1 MGYYRPNTSL
11 VRAWIVLLFLGTTLT
26 AMDFYEEEWNPTL
39 EMQSDHDPLFDSDLS
54 MNEDYHFPSLTDES
68 FNLFNIADETPLT
81 RPFQSINELIAAEE
95 PNPLLGPTTTLPG
108 NATQTPGTPGITG
121 AIGSTGATGIQNALD
136 TPNATGIQSTT
147 PAAAAGT
154 SAAPLEPTTTGDILP
169 NPDAPLQGQLLQ
181 NGQPGSAG
189 ETVVIPQGGTID
201 NSRGILINFNNVG
214 IIEFIRF
221 LSRAS
226 GRNFIFDE
234 STLQFNV
241 SIVSE
246 EPTNLPNI
254 MTALMQVLRV
264 HGLSLMEQGNNI
276 IIHNNKAI
284 NQVSTVVS
292 DTMPQSITTKDSEL
306 ITRVFRL
313 NTLDPEKAAVII
325 APLISEGALVEV
337 LKETSHIVVTDLAT
351 NVRKI
356 GQLLRSLD
364 APNSGLIMGQYV
376 VVNALLDSL
385 IDLTQ
390 KVMGPIADG
399 KPLVILAHQPSN
411 SIFIVSTPF
420 LVDRTL
426 AVLRTLD
433 INVGQTRIFDSEALQ
448 YNPEE
453 VIQKSKETAPAP
465 EDEVQNVQTQQ
476 TQQIQQL
483 QQQLQQLQQQQQIQ
497 QQQQESFVQNNGG
510 IGGGAGGPGGGG
522 PRGTSAGLGGP
533 NSGVSGPFGTGPG
546 SLERGGQR
554 GPSGTLESG
563 SPWSAGL
570 PAGHIERTKFF
581 IHKLRYRRG
590 EQIVDAL
597 GRIGLS
603 LQESGAGNLD
613 LIATIQSIQWLEGS
627 NSLVFTGTSIS
638 LAKVR
643 ELIDEIDTPLRQV
656 FIEMLILETTLDDS
670 LEFGVNFGSR
680 FQGSNIAGGQSFLS
694 SANTLSGVLDAA
706 AVENLST
713 GGIDSVL
720 DPSTLVRDL
729 GYRLGIIGRNITH
742 CGLEFSTIGALV
754 KALHDKNKVEIL
766 MNPRL
771 LVEDN
776 ATAEIF
782 VGINTPFK
790 TQSIANDQGS
800 IITNNVEFRDVGT
813 RLKVTPLISNND
825 IITLDILEEVS
836 SVADTTAVTGS
847 LSTSQLGPST
857 RTSKTTTRVHVPN
870 KFFIVMSGMI
880 QNEENRTRSQIPCL
894 GGAPLIGGLF
904 SEKRLAERKRNLMIF
919 IRPQIIDT
927 DEDIDNLTRHQQ
939 DVYRNSGRTKKMWK
953 YEVEEALDLLNVKE
967 PTVSLHD
974 SEVYNP

>member
-1 MGYYRPNTSL
+1 MGYFLPNNTIVQAL
-11 VRAWIVLLFLGTTLT
+11 VVMLFSASSLT
-26 AMDFYEEEWNPTL
+26 AIDFYEEEWNPTL
-39 EMQSDHDPLFDSDLS
+39 ETHFDQDRLFDSDLS
-54 MNEDYHFPSLTDES
+54 LNEDYQFPSLSEES
-68 FNLFNIADETPLT
+68 INLFNIADETPLK
-81 RPFQSINELIAAEE
+81 RALNLSNELIAAEE
-95 PNPLLGPTTTLPG
+95 PNPLLGP
-108 NATQTPGTPGITG
+108 ATPENSPQDI
-121 AIGSTGATGIQNALD
+121 D
-136 TPNATGIQSTT
+136 
-147 PAAAAGT
+147 AAGT
-154 SAAPLEPTTTGDILP
+154 QPNINLPSNAGPTGTPVTGTDITPLSPTSSEGTFP
-169 NPDAPLQGQLLQ
+169 NPDAPLQGQTSQ
-181 NGQPGSAG
+181 NGDSASTT
-189 ETVVIPQGGTID
+189 ETLIIPPNGTID

-214 IIEFIRF
+214 IVEFIRF
-221 LSRAS
+221 ISRAS

-234 STLQFNV
+234 SNLQFNV

-264 HGLSLMEQGNNI
+264 HGLSLIEQGNNI
-276 IIHNNKAI
+276 LIHNNRAVS
-284 NQVSTVVS
+284 QVSTVVS
-292 DTMPQSITTKDSEL
+292 DTMSINPQTKDAEL

-313 NTLDPEKAAVII
+313 NTLDPAKAAVII
-325 APLISEGALVEV
+325 TPLVSEGALVEV
-337 LKETSHIVVTDLAT
+337 LPDTSHIIVTDLAT

-356 GQLLRSLD
+356 GQLIRSLD

-376 VVNALLDSL
+376 VVNALIDSL

-390 KVMGPIADG
+390 KVMEPIAEG
-399 KPLVILAHQPSN
+399 KPLVIIPHQPSN
-411 SIFIVSTPF
+411 SVFIVSTPF

-433 INVGQTRIFDSEALQ
+433 INVGQTRIFNSEALQ

-453 VIQKSKETAPAP
+453 VLQKSKETGPMSP
-465 EDEVQNVQTQQ
+465 EEQIQTEQ

-483 QQQLQQLQQQQQIQ
+483 QQQLQQLQQQQQL
-497 QQQQESFVQNNGG
+497 QESFVQNNGG

-522 PRGTSAGLGGP
+522 PRGPSAGI
-533 NSGVSGPFGTGPG
+533 SGPFGTGPAEAG
-546 SLERGGQR
+546 RQR

-627 NSLVFTGTSIS
+627 NSLVFTGTSVS
-638 LAKVR
+638 LAKIR

-680 FQGSNIAGGQSFLS
+680 FKGSNTAGAQSFLS
-694 SANTLSGVLDAA
+694 NANTLSGVLDAA
-706 AVENLST
+706 AVENLT
-713 GGIDSVL
+713 VGGIDSVL

-729 GYRLGIIGRNITH
+729 GYRLGIIGRNVTH

-836 SVADTTAVTGS
+836 SVADTQALTGS

-939 DVYRNSGRTKKMWK
+939 DVYRNTGRTKKMWK

-967 PTVSLHD
+967 ADVSLHD

>member
-1 MGYYRPNTSL
+1 MGYFRPNITL
-11 VRAWIVLLFLGTTLT
+11 LQAFIALLFSGSSLL
-26 AMDFYEEEWNPTL
+26 AIDFYEEEWNPTL
-39 EMQSDHDPLFDSDLS
+39 ELQSEHDQYFDSDLS
-54 MNEDYHFPSLTDES
+54 LSEDYHFPSLTEET
-68 FNLFNIADETPLT
+68 FNLFNIADEAKTT
-81 RPFQSINELIAAEE
+81 RSPQQKNGLIAAEE
-95 PNPLLGPTTTLPG
+95 PNPLLGPAVPETDPENPLR
-108 NATQTPGTPGITG
+108 TPGT
-121 AIGSTGATGIQNALD
+121 TGATG
-136 TPNATGIQSTT
+136 
-147 PAAAAGT
+147 AAGASVT
-154 SAAPLEPTTTGDILP
+154 PLEPTGQDILP
-169 NPDAPLQGQLLQ
+169 NPNTPLQTQTLQ
-181 NGQPGSAG
+181 NGQTAPNPIGTPEA
-189 ETVVIPQGGTID
+189 ETIVIPSGGTVD

-221 LSRAS
+221 ISRAS

-234 STLQFNV
+234 SNLQFNV

-264 HGLSLMEQGNNI
+264 HGLSLIEQGNNI
-276 IIHNNKAI
+276 LIHNNKAI
-284 NQVSTVVS
+284 SQVSTVVS
-292 DTMPQSITTKDSEL
+292 DTILQNPQTKDAEL

-325 APLISEGALVEV
+325 TPLVSEGALVEV
-337 LKETSHIVVTDLAT
+337 LKDTSHLIVTDLAT
-351 NVRKI
+351 NVKKI

-376 VVNALLDSL
+376 VVNALVDSL
-385 IDLTQ
+385 IDLAQ
-390 KVMGPIADG
+390 KVMGPIAEG
-399 KPLVILAHQPSN
+399 KPLVIIPHQPSN

-433 INVGQTRIFDSEALQ
+433 INVGQTRIFNSEALQ

-453 VIQKSKETAPAP
+453 ILQKSRETAPPA
-465 EDEVQNVQTQQ
+465 EEGVQTEQ

-483 QQQLQQLQQQQQIQ
+483 QQQIQQLQNQQQLQ

-510 IGGGAGGPGGGG
+510 IGGGASGPGGGG
-522 PRGTSAGLGGP
+522 PRG
-533 NSGVSGPFGTGPG
+533 
-546 SLERGGQR
+546 
-554 GPSGTLESG
+554 PSGTLESA

-603 LQESGAGNLD
+603 LQESGSGNLD
-613 LIATIQSIQWLEGS
+613 LISTIQSIQWLEGS
-627 NSLVFTGTSIS
+627 NSLVFTGTTLS
-638 LAKVR
+638 LSKVR

-656 FIEMLILETTLDDS
+656 FIEMLIIETTLDDS
-670 LEFGVNFGSR
+670 LEYGVNFASR
-680 FQGSNIAGGQSFLS
+680 FRGDSSAGAQAFLS
-694 SANTLSGVLDAA
+694 NANSLTAALDVVGAGTGTGNLAASAVLDAA
-706 AVENLST
+706 GLA
-713 GGIDSVL
+713 
-720 DPSTLVRDL
+720 RDL
-729 GYRLGIIGRNITH
+729 GYHLGIIGRNITH
-742 CGLEFSTIGALV
+742 CGLEFSTIGAFV
-754 KALHDKNKVEIL
+754 KAIHDKNKVEIL

-836 SVADTTAVTGS
+836 SVADTQAVTGS

-880 QNEENRTRSQIPCL
+880 QNEENRTRSQVPCL

-904 SEKRLAERKRNLMIF
+904 SEKRMAERKRNLMIF

-939 DVYRNSGRTKKMWK
+939 DVQRNSGRSKKMWK

>member
-1 MGYYRPNTSL
+1 MGYFRPNTSL
-11 VRAWIVLLFLGTTLT
+11 VRAWTVLLLLGTSLT
-26 AMDFYEEEWNPTL
+26 AMEFYEEEWNPTL
-39 EMQSDHDPLFDSDLS
+39 EIQSDPDHLFDPDLS
-54 MNEDYHFPSLTDES
+54 LNEDYHFPSLTDET
-68 FNLFNIADETPLT
+68 FNLFNITDDTPFK
-81 RPFQSINELIAAEE
+81 RPTQPTNDLVAAEE
-95 PNPLLGPTTTLPG
+95 PNPLLGPI
-108 NATQTPGTPGITG
+108 TPENSPEG
-121 AIGSTGATGIQNALD
+121 AIPTGATGTTN
-136 TPNATGIQSTT
+136 TGAQGIIPS
-147 PAAAAGT
+147 AGIN
-154 SAAPLEPTTTGDILP
+154 AAPLEPTTVQDIIPNPNAPLSSQVLP
-169 NPDAPLQGQLLQ
+169 N
-181 NGQPGSAG
+181 G
-189 ETVVIPQGGTID
+189 EPALATDSVVIPQGGTID

-221 LSRAS
+221 ISRAS

-284 NQVSTVVS
+284 NQVSTIVS
-292 DTMPQSITTKDSEL
+292 DTLPLSATARESEL

-390 KVMGPIADG
+390 KVMSPIAEG
-399 KPLVILAHQPSN
+399 KPLVIIPHQPSN

-433 INVGQTRIFDSEALQ
+433 INVGQTRIFNSEALQ

-453 VIQKSKETAPAP
+453 VIQKSRETAPPP
-465 EDEVQNVQTQQ
+465 EDEIQNPAQ
-476 TQQIQQL
+476 TQQIQDL
-483 QQQLQQLQQQQQIQ
+483 QQQLQQLQQVQQLQQLQ

-522 PRGTSAGLGGP
+522 P
-533 NSGVSGPFGTGPG
+533 
-546 SLERGGQR
+546 R

-603 LQESGAGNLD
+603 LQESGAGNMD

-627 NSLVFTGTSIS
+627 NSLVFTGTALS
-638 LAKVR
+638 LSKIR

-656 FIEMLILETTLDDS
+656 FIEMVIIETTLDDS
-670 LEFGVNFGSR
+670 LEYGVNFASR
-680 FQGSNIAGGQSFLS
+680 FRGNDVAGAQSFLS
-694 SANTLSGVLDAA
+694 NANSLTSALDVADGSFDASGLAR
-706 AVENLST
+706 N
-713 GGIDSVL
+713 
-720 DPSTLVRDL
+720 L
-729 GYRLGIIGRNITH
+729 GYSLGIIGRNISH
-742 CGLEFSTIGALV
+742 CGVEFSTIGAFV
-754 KALHDKNKVEIL
+754 KAIHDKNKVEIL

-836 SVADTTAVTGS
+836 SVADTQAVTGS

-880 QNEENRTRSQIPCL
+880 QNEENRTRSQVPCL
-894 GGAPLIGGLF
+894 GGAPLIGALF
-904 SEKRLAERKRNLMIF
+904 SEKRMAERKRNLMIF

-939 DVYRNSGRTKKMWK
+939 DIYRNSGRTKKMWK

>member
-1 MGYYRPNTSL
+1 
-11 VRAWIVLLFLGTTLT
+11 
-26 AMDFYEEEWNPTL
+26 MDFYEEEWNPTL
-39 EMQSDHDPLFDSDLS
+39 ETQSDQDHLFDSDMSL
-54 MNEDYHFPSLTDES
+54 NEDFQFPSLTEES
-68 FNLFNIADETPLT
+68 FNLFNIADETPIK
-81 RPFQSINELIAAEE
+81 RPVKSTNELIAAEE
-95 PNPLLGPTTTLPG
+95 LSPLLDPINPRNSALPPS
-108 NATQTPGTPGITG
+108 ATGVNGTPNTTG
-121 AIGSTGATGIQNALD
+121 AQAIIPGATGTN
-136 TPNATGIQSTT
+136 
-147 PAAAAGT
+147 
-154 SAAPLEPTTTGDILP
+154 AAPLEPTTTQDIIP
-169 NPDAPLQGQLLQ
+169 NPDVPLQGQPLQ
-181 NGQPGSAG
+181 TGKTAQSP
-189 ETVVIPQGGTID
+189 EPVTIPQGGTID

-221 LSRAS
+221 ISRAS

-284 NQVSTVVS
+284 NQVSSIVS
-292 DTMPQSITTKDSEL
+292 DTTPQTPNTNDAEL
-306 ITRVFRL
+306 VTRVFRL

-325 APLISEGALVEV
+325 APLVSEGALVEV
-337 LKETSHIVVTDLAT
+337 LKDTSHIVVTDLAT
-351 NVRKI
+351 NVKKI

-390 KVMGPIADG
+390 KVMGPIAEG
-399 KPLVILAHQPSN
+399 KPLVIIPHQPSN
-411 SIFIVSTPF
+411 SVFIVSTPF

-433 INVGQTRIFDSEALQ
+433 INVGQTRIFNSESLQ
-448 YNPEE
+448 FNPEDALL
-453 VIQKSKETAPAP
+453 KNKEPGS
-465 EDEVQNVQTQQ
+465 EEEVQNAQ

-483 QQQLQQLQQQQQIQ
+483 QQRLQQL

-522 PRGTSAGLGGP
+522 PRT
-533 NSGVSGPFGTGPG
+533 
-546 SLERGGQR
+546 
-554 GPSGTLESG
+554 PSGTLESG

-570 PAGHIERTKFF
+570 PSGHIERTKFF

-603 LQESGAGNLD
+603 LQESGNGNMD

-627 NSLVFTGTSIS
+627 NSLVFTGTTVS
-638 LAKVR
+638 LSKIR

-670 LEFGVNFGSR
+670 LEYGVNFGSR
-680 FQGSNIAGGQSFLS
+680 FRGGNTAGAQSFLS
-694 SANTLSGVLDAA
+694 NANTLSGVLDAA
-706 AVENLST
+706 AVENLVSNT
-713 GGIDSVL
+713 VDSSL
-720 DPSTLVRDL
+720 NPATLVRDL
-729 GYRLGIIGRNITH
+729 GYHLGIIGRNVTH
-742 CGLEFSTIGALV
+742 CGVEFGTIGALV
-754 KALHDKNKVEIL
+754 KAVHDKNKVEIL

-836 SVADTTAVTGS
+836 SVADTQAVTGS

-880 QNEENRTRSQIPCL
+880 QNEENRTRSQVPCL

-939 DVYRNSGRTKKMWK
+939 DIQRNSCRTKKMWK

-967 PTVSLHD
+967 SDVSLHD